1 MNSQTFF
8 YLAWLLIGIGLLL
21 LIGSLYI
28 SIQAEHDILSSQ
40 GQELLVYL
48 PGGEL
53 LETKKSSKNAY
64 SYHT

>member
-28 SIQAEHDILSSQ
+28 SIQAEHDFVITGAGIACLFAGWGIIRNQ
-40 GQELLVYL
+40 
-48 PGGEL
+48 
-53 LETKKSSKNAY
+53 KKQ
-64 SYHT
+64 